1 MRTIAIWLLSLSL
14 MTTLVST
21 ANAAE
26 QPQAIPL
33 NHIVAV
39 ANDDVILRSQLD
51 KYLRGVIQRLRQQNT
66 PIPAMNVLEK
76 RGLERLVL
84 RSLQVQR
91 AKKTGIQVSDDSL
104 NSSIL
109 AIARKNNMRLEEFR
123 QALVNEG
130 IDYNKFREDIRNEII
145 IGRLRKRDV
154 TNRISIT
161 EREIKDYLSRLKKQ
175 TAKNKQVKFSHI
187 LIGLPDAASPAQIQ
201 AARKKAG
208 KVIKL
213 LKEGAD
219 FSQTAVSYS
228 DGQKAMQGGHYD
240 YRPVNQVPPLFAKT
254 LVKLQPGEISP
265 ITRSP
270 YGFHIIKLDAI
281 KGESRKMILQTRIRH
296 ILISTSALISDK
308 DARLRLNQIRDRLQN
323 GEDFAT
329 LARAHSTDTVSAKEG
344 GNLGWIG
351 PGETVPQFEQAY
363 ANLTVGN
370 ISKPFKTKYGWHIAE
385 ILERRQYDNTE
396 KLQRNIAIN
405 NLRKQKNSEA
415 LQAWL
420 RRLRDEAYIEYR
432 LTQRRS

>member
-1 MRTIAIWLLSLSL
+1 MRTIAIWLLSLPL
-14 MTTLVST
+14 MTTLLST
-21 ANAAE
+21 AHAAE
-26 QPQAIPL
+26 SVRVTPL

-39 ANDDVILRSQLD
+39 ANEDVILRTQLD
-51 KYLRGVIQRLRQQNT
+51 KYLRGVIQQLRRQNT
-66 PIPAMNVLEK
+66 PVPTMKVLEK

-91 AKKTGIQVSDDSL
+91 AKKTGIQVSDESL
-104 NSSIL
+104 NNSIL
-109 AIARKNNMRLEEFR
+109 GIARKNKMRLEEFR
-123 QALVNEG
+123 QALINEG

-161 EREIKDYLSRLKKQ
+161 EREINDYLSRLKKQ

-201 AARKKAG
+201 TARKKAM
-208 KVIKL
+208 KVVKL
-213 LKEGAD
+213 LNEGAD
-219 FSQTAVSYS
+219 FAQTAVSYS
-228 DGQKAMQGGHYD
+228 DGQKAMQGGQYD
-240 YRPVNQVPPLFAKT
+240 FRPINQVPPLFART
-254 LVKLQPGEISP
+254 LTKLQAGKISP
-265 ITRSP
+265 IVRSP
-270 YGFHIIKLDAI
+270 YGFHIIKLVAV
-281 KGESRKMILQTRIRH
+281 KGEARKMISQTRLRH
-296 ILISTSALISDK
+296 ILIRTSALISNK
-308 DARLRLNQIRDRLQN
+308 DAQLRLQQIKERLEN

-329 LARAHSTDTVSAKEG
+329 LARAHSADTVSAKEG

-363 ANLTVGN
+363 IKLQNGK
-370 ISKPFKTKYGWHIAE
+370 ISAPFRTKYGWHIAQV
-385 ILERRQYDNTE
+385 LERRQYDNTN
-396 KLQRNIAIN
+396 KLQRNIAVS

-432 LTQRRS
+432 LDQHRS